1 MVRRQ
6 LGRKLR
12 VLRESCGKTREDVV
26 MTRLMS
32 LGKLKSIE
40 YGRSMVR
47 PGDVY
52 ELGCLYGAS
61 PEVIEGLRRL
71 AVATTQ
77 EVWWEDY
84 GEGLVKGFETYLD
97 LESCASELWIY
108 EPAVINGLVQTE
120 DYALAVDHG
129 AAPPGTDEAV
139 IRNSV
144 EVRLTRQRTLR
155 EREPRPAV
163 HLVLG
168 EAALRLQVGGPE
180 VMAGQRARLRQ
191 ASGDEGLDLRILTD
205 AAGPHRGLF
214 GGFAVLDFDDPEDP
228 SVAYVESC
236 VGFRYHDR
244 DVHLERFRGVFQ
256 EIYGK
261 ATPVEEYLE

>member
-12 VLRESCGKTREDVV
+12 ALRESCGKTREDVV

-97 LESCASELWIY
+97 LESYASELWIY
-108 EPAVINGLVQTE
+108 EPAMVNGLVQTE
-120 DYALAVDHG
+120 DYALAVDH
-129 AAPPGTDEAV
+129 ATARPGTDEAV
-139 IRNSV
+139 TRNSV

-155 EREPRPAV
+155 EREPRPTV

-180 VMAGQRARLRQ
+180 VMAGQRARLLQ
-191 ASGDEGLDLRILTD
+191 AADDEGLDLRILTD

-261 ATPVEEYLE
+261 AIPVEEYLE